1 MMSAIRMLPKQKE
14 SSMSRTAWKRSL
26 AAGGGAIVGA
36 RSDGSVLYFASRE
49 TLQRYR
55 TGAS

>member
-1 MMSAIRMLPKQKE
+1 
-14 SSMSRTAWKRSL
+14 MSRTAWKRSL